1 MDAIITKPYG
11 IENKKKDSD
20 FREIKYLENRLFPE
34 ICNLLNNNH
43 KTNHSER
50 FWWIVIGHWFEIFV
64 RLIFRNVNTIKNS
77 LKLFEIS
84 GTTICVNEDYKLYT
98 TNYAAFN
105 QAIYDVRWTNFL
117 FTRIFN
123 IQNFKNLNL
132 EIIKEKKT
140 LIKNEYFIKKK
151 QKNFSSLRDKF
162 FQLSHKCY
170 SYFSNKFVRENDA
183 FIINPYLPF
192 KEETKLELSLGQF
205 PQLWKKVRP
214 EIQVKFDNLLRT
226 KLTKEFIQETDNYV
240 ENVLRSL
247 LFEILPIFYLEGF
260 LELKKIV
267 SQQPWPKSPKFIYTA
282 NNFNTDDVFK
292 LWTAT
297 KIEKGSKYYV
307 GQHGNSYYTLK
318 NFFPRIEEKTT
329 DKFFTWGWQNE
340 KLKFKPAFI
349 FNTAGKKKKLINWES
364 YY

>member
-1 MDAIITKPYG
+1 MDK
-11 IENKKKDSD
+11 
-20 FREIKYLENRLFPE
+20 FF
-34 ICNLLNNNH
+34 
-43 KTNHSER
+43 
-50 FWWIVIGHWFEIFV
+50 
-64 RLIFRNVNTIKNS
+64 
-77 LKLFEIS
+77 
-84 GTTICVNEDYKLYT
+84 
-98 TNYAAFN
+98 
-105 QAIYDVRWTNFL
+105 IY
-117 FTRIFN
+117 RIFN

-140 LIKNEYFIKKK
+140 LIKNENFIKKK

-260 LELKKIV
+260 
-267 SQQPWPKSPKFIYTA
+267 
-282 NNFNTDDVFK
+282 
-292 LWTAT
+292 
-297 KIEKGSKYYV
+297 
-307 GQHGNSYYTLK
+307 
-318 NFFPRIEEKTT
+318 
-329 DKFFTWGWQNE
+329 
-340 KLKFKPAFI
+340 
-349 FNTAGKKKKLINWES
+349 
-364 YY
+364 